1 MTPDVPRE
9 GGRPGQ
15 EEDVAFVEALRGR
28 WRAIDVLALLGLP
41 AVLLGGFL
49 LPDRIAEGLVL
60 SHADPS
66 PLAAVTAHY
75 VHRSADHL
83 VGNLSVYALVVPTG
97 YLLCLL
103 ADRRRE
109 FFVAFATYL
118 LALPPVLSAL
128 DLALLP
134 AGVVLGFSG
143 VAMAFVGFLPVAIV
157 WYVAAAPGAAVDL
170 DDAPALFFL
179 GLAAIAL
186 WGVPTASFRVLLAG
200 AAGAI
205 GLAYALGA
213 RSAFDGASL
222 RRSGPGGYPELGGVG
237 LVAFAVGIAAG
248 FPGGGAAEGVVVNQ
262 YGHLLGYSI
271 GFVAAYVTFRPD
283 ASIR

>member
-1 MTPDVPRE
+1 MTPEDVHE
-9 GGRPGQ
+9 GGRLETTG
-15 EEDVAFVEALRGR
+15 EVAFLDVLGDR
-28 WRAIDVLALLGLP
+28 WRPIDALALLGVP
-41 AVLLGGFL
+41 AVLVVGFL
-49 LPDRIAEGLVL
+49 LPDAIASELAL

-103 ADRRRE
+103 AGRRRE

-134 AGVVLGFSG
+134 SGVVLGFSG
-143 VAMAFVGFLPVAIV
+143 VTMAFVGFLPVAIV
-157 WYVAAAPGAAVDL
+157 WYVAAATGAAVDL

-186 WGVPTASFRVLLAG
+186 WGVPTASFRALPAG

-213 RSAFDGASL
+213 RPAFDGASL
-222 RRSGPGGYPELGGVG
+222 RWSGPGGYLELGAAGI
-237 LVAFAVGIAAG
+237 VAFAFGIAVG
-248 FPGGGAAEGVVVNQ
+248 FPEGGAAEGVVVNQ
-262 YGHLLGYSI
+262 YGHLLGYAI
-271 GFVAAYVTFRPD
+271 GFVAAYVTFRLD